1 MGKKTG
7 GLSMI
12 TLYEYSQMEEEG
24 AIPEKIYP
32 LRLGYM
38 AGNMLDK

>member
-1 MGKKTG
+1 
-7 GLSMI
+7 MI
-12 TLYEYSQMEEEG
+12 TLYEYSQMEEG

-32 LRLGYM
+32 LRLWYM